1 MCGGMGASDDLYF
14 ACEFRSRRLHLFV
27 GVGGVI
33 APNRE
38 EFQRGE
44 ALGGEQ
50 RSHALDG
57 EGRVLEDEVLHPVH
71 VGGARDGAGAIIA
84 ERAPIDMEAVELR
97 RELPSDV
104 RLVEDAVRSE
114 PSLWLLFVEYHK
126 WLVSRTV
133 GPLFT

>member
-1 MCGGMGASDDLYF
+1 
-14 ACEFRSRRLHLFV
+14 
-27 GVGGVI
+27 
-33 APNRE
+33 
-38 EFQRGE
+38 
-44 ALGGEQ
+44 
-50 RSHALDG
+50 
-57 EGRVLEDEVLHPVH
+57 
-71 VGGARDGAGAIIA
+71 
-84 ERAPIDMEAVELR
+84 AVELR

>member
-1 MCGGMGASDDLYF
+1 MACCVTLGFAATDTRGNAEETTEWALENNIKSLRLVTSDWHM
-14 ACEFRSRRLHLFV
+14 RR
-27 GVGGVI
+27 
-33 APNRE
+33 A
-38 EFQRGE
+38 
-44 ALGGEQ
+44 
-50 RSHALDG
+50 
-57 EGRVLEDEVLHPVH
+57 
-71 VGGARDGAGAIIA
+71 
-84 ERAPIDMEAVELR
+84 AVELR